1 MYHQGFLSTV
11 VNTLTSSNPLKT
23 GHEKGNQTCN
33 ELFDVISNQASTI
46 LIYPMDYGASFELI
60 DRKRTLAQERKI
72 IRKDHLFVINK
83 QEEPSRK
90 GTHS

>member
-1 MYHQGFLSTV
+1 MDCGAGF
-11 VNTLTSSNPLKT
+11 
-23 GHEKGNQTCN
+23 G
-33 ELFDVISNQASTI
+33 
-46 LIYPMDYGASFELI
+46 LI
-60 DRKRTLAQERKI
+60 DGKRKLAQERKI

>member
-1 MYHQGFLSTV
+1 LSA
-11 VNTLTSSNPLKT
+11 LTSSHPLKT
-23 GHEKGNQTCN
+23 GDEKGNQTTCN
-33 ELFDVISNQASTI
+33 KLFDVISNPASTI
-46 LIYPMDYGASFELI
+46 LICPMDCGTGFGLI
-60 DRKRTLAQERKI
+60 DGKRKLAQERKI